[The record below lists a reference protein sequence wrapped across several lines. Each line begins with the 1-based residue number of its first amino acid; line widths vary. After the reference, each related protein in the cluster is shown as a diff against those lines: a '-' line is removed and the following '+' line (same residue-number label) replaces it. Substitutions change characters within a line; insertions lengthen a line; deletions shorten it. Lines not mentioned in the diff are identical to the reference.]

1 MRCKTID
8 EFPNYEICEN
18 GEIYSK
24 IRKIFLK
31 KRILTHRPKKRE
43 MVGFSKNGKTYGRLV
58 NRLLAQAFIPN
69 PKNKPQVNHKDG
81 NPMNNSLE
89 NLEWCTHKENVAHAV
104 KHKLYCQGEKHYRV
118 ILNWEKVREIRSKY
132 VPRKYTYKM
141 LAEEYGVGLVP
152 IMSIVKNINWK
163 E

>member
-31 KRILTHRPKKRE
+31 KRILTHRPNKRE
-43 MVGFSKNGKTYGRLV
+43 MVYFSKNGKTYGRLI
-58 NRLLAQAFIPN
+58 NRLLAQTFIPN
-69 PKNKPQVNHKDG
+69 PNNKPQVNHKDG

-104 KHKLYCQGEKHYRV
+104 KNKLYCQGERHYKV
-118 ILNWEKVREIRSKY
+118 ILALEKNTGKHHFEAQQTKQ
-132 VPRKYTYKM
+132 
-141 LAEEYGVGLVP
+141 
-152 IMSIVKNINWK
+152 K
-163 E
+163 EG